1 MNTKRYIHS
10 LDGLRALAVFAVIFY
25 HLGFGWASG
34 GFLGVCVFFVLS
46 GYLIT
51 DLLVTEKDRKGTIDL
66 KNFWY
71 RRARRLLPA
80 MFTLLIV
87 ISCWVIL
94 FDRHFLDTL
103 KGDIIAA
110 ALYFSNWWYIFHH
123 VSYFESFGSPSL
135 LTHFWSLAVEEQFYL
150 LWPLF
155 IVIGLKFLS
164 KRSVLILTLLAAVL
178 SGIAMAILYQPGM
191 DPSRVYYGTDT
202 RAFSLLIGSA
212 LALCWPSQKL
222 AAKVPLAS
230 RFFLNLVGGLG
241 LFVLLWM
248 LVRTNQY
255 ESFLYLGGM
264 VLLSIVTAFL
274 LAALVHPAS
283 SISRIFDLKAL
294 RFLGVRSY
302 GIYLWHY
309 PVIMLTTPAVNT
321 EGISIVRSIFQIGLI
336 ILLSSLSY
344 KFIENPIRK
353 NGFGVMWKTLGK
365 MSFRRAF
372 AFIGVSAVLL
382 ISLLVISNEPSAKAN
397 SKTVA
402 PPKHT
407 KVHTEKKKMTVVE
420 KPRNNHDVKQKV
432 DVASKET
439 STSPSTEKRKSPVQI
454 KPSDNKVNQPSQKVT
469 ENKVAKKEDQKVNQQ
484 TVQKSNQNTQGTP
497 PPKSNSTITAIGD
510 SILVDVEPYLKKMFP
525 SMKIDAEIG
534 RQMYQALDL
543 VKRMKNNGELGNV
556 VIIEL
561 GTNGPFTNG
570 QLETMIKTIGVNKKI
585 IFVNTRVP
593 RPWQNVVN
601 TTLNSVTAKYP
612 NTSLVNWFSASAN
625 HNDYFEPDGVHL
637 NPKGANVY
645 ASLVA
650 NTVK

>member
-51 DLLVTEKDRKGTIDL
+51 DLLVSEKERKGTIDL

-94 FDRHFLDTL
+94 FDRHFLVTL

-155 IVIGLKFLS
+155 IVVGLKFLS
-164 KRSVLILTLLAAVL
+164 KRSVLWITLLAAVI
-178 SGIAMAILYQPGM
+178 SGLAMAFLYQPGM

-222 AAKVPLAS
+222 AVKVPFIS
-230 RFFLNLVGGLG
+230 RIFLNLVGGIC
-241 LFVLLWM
+241 LFILLWM

-264 VLLSIVTAFL
+264 VLLSIVSVFL

-283 SISRIFDLKAL
+283 SISRIFDVKAL

-321 EGISIVRSIFQIGLI
+321 EGISIIRVLFQIGLI
-336 ILLSSLSY
+336 IILSSLSY

-353 NGFGVMWKTLGK
+353 NGFNVVWKTFSR
-365 MSFRRAF
+365 MSIGRAF
-372 AFIGVSAVLL
+372 AFVGISVVLL
-382 ISLLVISNEPSAKAN
+382 ISMLVISNEPSAKAN
-397 SKTVA
+397 SKAATS
-402 PPKHT
+402 PKQVS
-407 KVHTEKKKMTVVE
+407 VHTEKQNPAPVE
-420 KPRNNHDVKQKV
+420 KQLTNNDEKQKMDTAV
-432 DVASKET
+432 KTPTQQET
-439 STSPSTEKRKSPVQI
+439 RKSPIQE
-454 KPSDNKVNQPSQKVT
+454 KPNDNIGNKPSQKVV
-469 ENKVAKKEDQKVNQQ
+469 EHKVTQKGKSHTVVKNNQPAKN
-484 TVQKSNQNTQGTP
+484 TP
-497 PPKSNSTITAIGD
+497 PPKTNTTITAIGD
-510 SILVDVEPYLKKMFP
+510 SILVDAEPYLKKMFP
-525 SMKIDAEIG
+525 SIKVDAVIG
-534 RQMYQALDL
+534 RQMYQALDV
-543 VKRMKNNGELGNV
+543 VKRMKNNGDLGNV

-561 GTNGPFTNG
+561 GTNGPFT
-570 QLETMIKTIGVNKKI
+570 QDQMITMLNTIGVNKKV

-601 TTLNSVTAKYP
+601 TTLNSVTSKYP

-650 NTVK
+650 NMVK